1 MKAAATLIILLLA
14 AGTVM
19 AQEEATPDYSRDTLL
34 RLLARDETPRRTGDV
49 QFHVG
54 AIEFGALGTRWRF
67 NYLPIMMPLPGTRF
81 TTTREWP
88 DAFALTNTPIA
99 TPPRAWRTMREV
111 NAELRRIDRVTKP
124 NATIKVKTD

>member
-19 AQEEATPDYSRDTLL
+19 AQEEPRPDYSRDTLL
-34 RLLARDETPRRTGDV
+34 RLLVQDDPPRRTGDV

-67 NYLPIMMPLPGTRF
+67 NYIPIMMPLPGTRF

-99 TPPRAWRTMREV
+99 TPPRAWRTQREV
-111 NAELRRIDRVTKP
+111 NAEIRRIERVTKP
-124 NATIKVKTD
+124 KATIKVTTD

>member
-1 MKAAATLIILLLA
+1 MKAAATLILLLLA
-14 AGTVM
+14 AGAVM
-19 AQEEATPDYSRDTLL
+19 AQEEPRPADYSRETLL
-34 RLLARDETPRRTGDV
+34 RLFVQEEPPRRTGDV

-99 TPPRAWRTMREV
+99 TPPRAWRTQRDV
-111 NAELRRIDRVTKP
+111 NAEMRRIE
-124 NATIKVKTD
+124 